1 MISIPGYEGHGRR
14 MMVEFMCWR
23 CKQRVV
29 RPLVDCLPKD
39 GPVRDMSD
47 LKPPAGWQ
55 NGGFYYPT
63 FCPDCAKKYDEF
75 MKGDENNNETQET
88 V

>member
-1 MISIPGYEGHGRR
+1 MEINEFDGHGRR
-14 MMVEFMCWR
+14 IMVEFMCWR

-29 RPLVDCLPKD
+29 RPLKDCLPSD
-39 GPVRDMSD
+39 GPARNLSDM
-47 LKPPAGWQ
+47 KPPADWR

-75 MKGDENNNETQET
+75 MKGEN
-88 V
+88 